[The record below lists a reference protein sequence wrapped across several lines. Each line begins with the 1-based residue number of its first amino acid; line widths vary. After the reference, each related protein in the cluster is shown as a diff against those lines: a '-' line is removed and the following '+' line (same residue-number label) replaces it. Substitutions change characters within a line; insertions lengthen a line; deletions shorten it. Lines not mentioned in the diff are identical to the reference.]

1 MRQAGRVDLFWM
13 LLAIAVCA
21 GVWCLGY
28 QIEPHRISK
37 DGRRMLVTGQ
47 SISAVGDNEG
57 RKREVWVS
65 VLPDNT
71 LQVDLKRRL
80 HRDLSIWSIEGKA
93 PSPPPRRQVYV
104 LHTIGAAGT
113 VKRMAIKLPAK
124 SRGVTILDELL
135 PRK

>member
-1 MRQAGRVDLFWM
+1 VDLLWF
-13 LLAIAVCA
+13 LLALIVCA
-21 GVWCLGY
+21 GVWYLGY

-47 SISAVGDNEG
+47 SISAQGDNEG

-71 LQVDLKRRL
+71 LQVDVKRRL
-80 HRDLSIWSIEGKA
+80 HRDLSTWSIEGKA
-93 PSPPPRRQVYV
+93 PSPPARREVYV
-104 LHTIGAAGT
+104 LHTVNAKGAI
-113 VKRMAIKLPAK
+113 KRMAIKLPAK

-135 PRK
+135 TRR

>member
-1 MRQAGRVDLFWM
+1 VDVLWF
-13 LLAIAVCA
+13 LLAVAVCA
-21 GVWCLGY
+21 VVWYLAY

-47 SISAVGDNEG
+47 SISAIGDNEG

-65 VLPDNT
+65 VLPDNQ
-71 LQVDLKRRL
+71 LQVDVKRRL
-80 HRDLSIWSIEGKA
+80 HHDLSMWSVEGKA
-93 PSPPPRRQVYV
+93 AKPPARRQVYV

-113 VKRMAIKLPAK
+113 IKRMAIKLPAK

-135 PRK
+135 PKT